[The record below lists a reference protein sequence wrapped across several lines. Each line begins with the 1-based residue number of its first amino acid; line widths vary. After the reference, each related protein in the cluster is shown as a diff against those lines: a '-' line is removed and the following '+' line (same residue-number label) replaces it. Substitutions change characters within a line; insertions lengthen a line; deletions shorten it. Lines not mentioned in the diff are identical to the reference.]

1 MGVSSNNTNHNNH
14 HSDSKKIVLGNSMD
28 LAQTVA
34 NKELVVPGSHNLL
47 VYDDLKTFREI
58 YTQYSR
64 ALLPQNEIVLISTQ
78 YEPINNVKNN
88 LRLAGVDVER
98 YLSEGMLF
106 ILDAQHEYH
115 NGDIDCM
122 WKFALSLLTR
132 VKEERRRGVTW
143 IGDLGSF
150 FGFEKIEEL
159 MHYELSL
166 PQKNEQDTAI
176 KLVCSYHLK
185 DFEQLNENQKQTLFD
200 HHFKSIIAEYNIH
213 NKQHTDT
220 PDGN

>member
-1 MGVSSNNTNHNNH
+1 MRVNSNNNHNNSNNNDH
-14 HSDSKKIVLGNSMD
+14 QYSNKIVHGNSLE

-34 NKELVVPGSHNLL
+34 NKELIEPGSHTLL
-47 VYDDLKTFREI
+47 IYNDLKAFREI

-64 ALLPQNEIVLISTQ
+64 ALLPQNEIVVISTQ
-78 YEPINNVKNN
+78 YEPVDNVKNN

-98 YLSEGMLF
+98 YLNEGTLF
-106 ILDAQHEYH
+106 ILDAQHGYH
-115 NGDIDCM
+115 DADIQGI
-122 WKFALSLLTR
+122 WNFALSLHTR
-132 VKEERRRGVTW
+132 VKQEGRQGVTW

-159 MHYELSL
+159 VHYELSL
-166 PQKNEQDTAI
+166 PQKNEQDTI

-200 HHFKSIIAEYNIH
+200 HHFKSIVVE
-213 NKQHTDT
+213 
-220 PDGN
+220 

>member
-1 MGVSSNNTNHNNH
+1 MGVSSSNNSNHNNQ
-14 HSDSKKIVLGNSMD
+14 HSDSNKIVHGNSLE
-28 LAQTVA
+28 LAHTVTS
-34 NKELVVPGSHNLL
+34 KELIEPGSHNLL

-64 ALLPQNEIVLISTQ
+64 ALLPQNEIVVISTQ
-78 YEPINNVKNN
+78 YEPISNVKNN
-88 LRLAGVDVER
+88 LRLAGVDDVER
-98 YLSEGMLF
+98 YLDEGALF

-115 NGDIDCM
+115 NGDIDGM
-122 WKFALSLLTR
+122 WKFAQSLLTR

-159 MHYELSL
+159 IHYELSL
-166 PQKNEQDTAI
+166 PQKYEQDTAI

-185 DFEQLNENQKQTLFD
+185 DFEKLNENQKQRLFD
-200 HHFKSIIAEYNIH
+200 HHFKSIIAE
-213 NKQHTDT
+213 
-220 PDGN
+220 